1 MVRVNW
7 TTQAVSDLKGI
18 REYIAKDSV
27 KYADLQVTR
36 IRTKTQLLKTNPLAG
51 RSVPEINAPRIREIF
66 EGNYRIIYK
75 VVTKDRVDILTIHHS
90 ARDLGR
96 RKID

>member
-7 TTQAVSDLKGI
+7 TLLEAADLKGI
-18 REYIAKDSV
+18 REYIAKDSI
-27 KYADLQVTR
+27 KYADLQVKR

-51 RSVPEINAPRIREIF
+51 RSVPEIKNSRIREVF

-75 VVTKDRVDILTIHHS
+75 VITQNRVDILTIHHS
-90 ARDLGR
+90 ARDLAR

>member
-1 MVRVNW
+1 MVQINW
-7 TTQAVSDLKGI
+7 TELAVSDLKGI

-27 KYADLQVTR
+27 KYADLQVSR
-36 IRTKTQLLKTNPLAG
+36 IRAKTQLLKTNPLAG
-51 RSVPEINAPRIREIF
+51 RSVPEINVGHIREIF

-75 VVTKDRVDILTIHHS
+75 VVNKSRVDILTIHHS
-90 ARDLGR
+90 ARDLSR